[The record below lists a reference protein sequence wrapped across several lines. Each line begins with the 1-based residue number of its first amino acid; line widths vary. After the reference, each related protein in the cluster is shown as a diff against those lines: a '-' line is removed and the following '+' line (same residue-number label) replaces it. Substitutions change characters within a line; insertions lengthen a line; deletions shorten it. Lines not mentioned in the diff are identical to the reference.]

1 MDRVI
6 EMNYRPN
13 SYLTSH
19 FNLLKHSC
27 GKVDL
32 SEGEVKPYGKASFNR
47 AFKNSIFKID
57 GL

>member
-1 MDRVI
+1 
-6 EMNYRPN
+6 MNYRPN